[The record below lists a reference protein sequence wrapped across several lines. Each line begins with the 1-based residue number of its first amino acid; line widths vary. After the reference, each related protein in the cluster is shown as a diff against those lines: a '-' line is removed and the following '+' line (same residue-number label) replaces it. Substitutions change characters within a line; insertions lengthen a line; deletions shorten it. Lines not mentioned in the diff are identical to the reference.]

1 MKPLDNFVSIRG
13 VYARSVN
20 LLRDGNDLELLQA
33 YLPTA
38 KSLQTLEQFKSGF
51 TTHPAERSFALIGP
65 YGSGK
70 SAFAL
75 FLSALLAKEESQA
88 RYIASNKLKAIAPVT
103 SAAFDKAVAGG
114 SGFLRVSVNGT
125 PDSLIRQLLLAL
137 ADSMA
142 QAGFDEHRV
151 ATIKAAAVPSTP
163 MDEVIAHLQAT
174 QDCWAKMGG
183 SGMLLII
190 DELGKFLEYESYHP
204 QHREIHLL
212 QLLAEHARQS
222 HDAPL
227 HVVVLLHQAFEYYT
241 HRLGK
246 HLRDEWQKVQG
257 RYNAIAFLEPAE
269 QTLKI
274 IAEAFDQKHELTA
287 YLHSQLNEWTKQ
299 LSAMGALP
307 QNLPDSQTR
316 EIFQQCY
323 PLHPLSLLILPVLCQ
338 KIAQNERT
346 LFSYLG
352 STEPFGLKTRLGQLA
367 MGSWILPAELYDY
380 FIAQQMGGFSDPL
393 TYRRWLEVV
402 TALERFD
409 AAPDDD
415 AMQLLKTIGLLNLM
429 GGQRGLKA
437 SPDLLR
443 LLFGDDLDALLKRLT
458 VASIIHFRQYN
469 QEYRVW
475 QGSDFDLDEALSS
488 TVTEFANQPIVPIL
502 NTLAPIPPMVARR
515 VSIETGSLRSFAV
528 RFASKSHP
536 HSKNNDGLV
545 LLIYLTEE
553 DEKLQASQFKSQDI
567 VVVCGFDQHEQLR
580 ETVLNKMALDELPKR
595 YAALHQDP
603 IAYREYLAWLS
614 HAESETATRFM
625 NLLAEPKEMI
635 WYFNGEKQIVTN
647 RRDIQSRLSAWLETR
662 CYLLAPLLRNELIMW
677 EQPSASANTGR
688 NRLINAMLTASN
700 QEQLGISKTPA
711 EMSLY
716 LSLLKASRLHR
727 YVDGL
732 LGIYPP
738 DESCDPC
745 KLHPVWEGIT
755 DYLGDSGKQVPVT
768 SLYRFLQGRPYG
780 IKQGVLPVLLIAYLL
795 GYRREVALYQEGVY
809 CAQLTMDQAEL
820 LCKRPEFF
828 ALERFDL
835 GGLRGELFDQ
845 YLNSV
850 IGDIPADATLL
861 DIAKPLVNFASRLP
875 DYTKQCL
882 TLSIEAVRV
891 MAAFTQAQSPG
902 VLLFEAIPQ
911 ALGLAPTDFL
921 NGEPPLVEQCI
932 QKLVGVLHELR
943 GAYGAMLKDW
953 QALLSQSL
961 LQESITDL
969 ASLRAYLSN
978 RYHGLDAYTPD
989 KMGVGAFIRRLCD
1002 AGYPNDQAWLESTAA
1017 LLGKVPPQKWKDVN
1031 RIEAEFR
1038 LQERAQQLFE
1048 LERLRL
1054 ESPDKNHNGKAML
1067 VRLVDAQSHTI
1078 TKTVYPT
1085 EAQQQFATQQADQ
1098 IADWDKLDESAQL
1111 AIIAELI
1118 KRCQTTYPSKLK

>member
-20 LLRDGNDLELLQA
+20 LLRDGNDLGLLQA

-38 KSLQTLEQFKSGF
+38 KTLQTLAQFKSGF
-51 TTHPAERSFALIGP
+51 TKHPAERAYALIGP

-75 FLSALLAKEESQA
+75 FLSSLLATEESQA
-88 RYIASNKLKAIAPVT
+88 RHIASNKLKAIDPVT

-142 QAGFDEHRV
+142 QAGFDQSRV
-151 ATIKAAAVPSTP
+151 AIIKAAAVPSTP
-163 MDEVIAHLQAT
+163 MDEVLAHLQAT

-183 SGMLLII
+183 SGVLLTV

-274 IAEAFDQKHELTA
+274 VAAAFDQQHGLTA
-287 YLHSQLNEWTKQ
+287 YLHTQLNEWTKQ
-299 LSAMGALP
+299 LSTMGALP

-316 EIFQQCY
+316 GIFQQCY

-352 STEPFGLKTRLGQLA
+352 STEPFGLKTRLGQLEI
-367 MGSWILPAELYDY
+367 GSWVFPAELYDY

-415 AMQLLKTIGLLNLM
+415 AVQLLKTIGLLNLI

-437 SPDLLR
+437 SPDILR

-458 VASIIHFRQYN
+458 AASIIHFRQYN

-475 QGSDFDLDEALSS
+475 QGSDFDLDEALES
-488 TVTEFANQPIVPIL
+488 TVTEFAGQPIVPIL
-502 NTLAPIPPMVARR
+502 NNLAPIPPMVARR

-528 RFASKSHP
+528 RFASKNHP
-536 HSKNNDGLV
+536 HSQNNDGLV
-545 LLIYLTEE
+545 LVIYLTED
-553 DEKLQASQFKSQDI
+553 DEKTHASQFKGQDI
-567 VVVCGFDQHEQLR
+567 VAVCGFDQHEQLR

-603 IAYREYLAWLS
+603 VAYREYLVWLT
-614 HAESETATRFM
+614 HAETETAIRFM
-625 NLLAEPKEMI
+625 NLLAEPKELG
-635 WYFNGEKQIVTN
+635 WYFNGKKQTVTSL
-647 RRDIQSRLSAWLETR
+647 RDLQSRLSAWLETQ
-662 CYLLAPLLRNELIMW
+662 CYPLSPLLRNELIMW

-688 NRLINAMLTASN
+688 NRLIHGMLAAPG
-700 QEQLGISKTPA
+700 QEKLGISKTPA

-727 YVDGL
+727 YEGGV

-738 DESCDPC
+738 DEHYDPC

-755 DYLGDSGKQVPVT
+755 DYLGDSGKQVQVT
-768 SLYRFLQGRPYG
+768 ALYRFLQGRPYG

-795 GYRREVALYQEGVY
+795 SYRREVALYQEGVY
-809 CAQLTMDQAEL
+809 CAQLTMEQAEL

-835 GGLRGELFDQ
+835 GGLRGELFDK

-850 IGDIPADATLL
+850 IGNISADATLL
-861 DIAKPLVNFASRLP
+861 DIAKPLVNFAARLP
-875 DYTKQCL
+875 DYTKQCKTISL
-882 TLSIEAVRV
+882 EAVRV
-891 MAAFTQAQSPG
+891 MAAFTHAQSPG
-902 VLLFEAIPQ
+902 VLLFNALPQ

-921 NGEPPLVEQCI
+921 NGEPALVEQCI
-932 QKLVGVLHELR
+932 QKLVGVLRELR
-943 GAYGAMLKDW
+943 GAYDALLNDW

-969 ASLRAYLSN
+969 SSLRENLTH
-978 RYHGLDAYTPD
+978 RYRGLDTYTPD
-989 KMGVGAFIRRLCD
+989 KMGIGAFIRRLCD
-1002 AGYPNDQAWLESTAA
+1002 PGYPSDQAWLESTAA
-1017 LLGKVPPQKWKDVN
+1017 LLGKVPPQKWKEAN
-1031 RIEAEFR
+1031 RIEAQFR
-1038 LQERAQQLFE
+1038 LQERAGQLHE
-1048 LERLRL
+1048 LEALRL
-1054 ESPDKNHNGKAML
+1054 TLPNKTQDTNAVL
-1067 VRLVDAQSHTI
+1067 LRLVDTDGQEISRTI
-1078 TKTVYPT
+1078 CQT
-1085 EAQQQFATQQADQ
+1085 EVQRETARTRAEG
-1098 IADWDKLDESAQL
+1098 IAEQLRPFDESERL
-1111 AIIAELI
+1111 AIIAVLI
-1118 KRCQTTYPSKLK
+1118 SSGFNAAK

>member
-20 LLRDGNDLELLQA
+20 LLRDGNDLGLLQA
-33 YLPTA
+33 YFPTA
-38 KSLQTLEQFKSGF
+38 KTLQTLEQFKSGF
-51 TTHPAERSFALIGP
+51 TKHPAERAYALIGP

-75 FLSALLAKEESQA
+75 FLSSLLTTEESQA
-88 RYIASNKLKAIAPVT
+88 RHIASDKLKAIAPVT

-142 QAGFDEHRV
+142 QARFDEHKV

-163 MDEVIAHLQAT
+163 MDEVLAHLQAT

-183 SGMLLII
+183 SGVLLTV

-274 IAEAFDQKHELTA
+274 VAAAFDQQHGLTA

-299 LSAMGALP
+299 LSIMGALP
-307 QNLPDSQTR
+307 QNLPDSQTQG
-316 EIFQQCY
+316 IFQQCY

-352 STEPFGLKTRLGQLA
+352 STEPFGLKTRLGQLEI
-367 MGSWILPAELYDY
+367 GSWIFPSELYDY

-415 AMQLLKTIGLLNLM
+415 AVQLLKTIGLLNLI

-437 SPDLLR
+437 SPELLR
-443 LLFGDDLDALLKRLT
+443 LLFSDDLDALLKRLT
-458 VASIIHFRQYN
+458 AASIIHFRQYN

-475 QGSDFDLDEALSS
+475 QGSDFDLDEALES

-502 NTLAPIPPMVARR
+502 NNLAPIPPMVARR

-536 HSKNNDGLV
+536 HSQNNDGLV
-545 LLIYLTEE
+545 LVIYLTED
-553 DEKLQASQFKSQDI
+553 DEKKQASQFKSQDI
-567 VVVCGFDQHEQLR
+567 VAVCGFDQHEQLR

-603 IAYREYLAWLS
+603 VAYREYLAWLA
-614 HAESETATRFM
+614 HAETETATRFM
-625 NLLAEPKEMI
+625 NLLAEPNELG
-635 WYFNGEKQIVTN
+635 WYFNGKKQTVTS
-647 RRDIQSRLSAWLETR
+647 RRDLQSRLSAWLETQ
-662 CYLLAPLLRNELIMW
+662 YYPLAPLLRNELIMW

-688 NRLINAMLTASN
+688 NRLIQAMLTASD
-700 QEQLGISKTPA
+700 QESVGISKTPA

-727 YVDGL
+727 RVDGI

-738 DESCDPC
+738 DEHCDPC

-755 DYLGDSGKQVPVT
+755 DYLGDSGKQVQVT
-768 SLYRFLQGRPYG
+768 ALYHFLRGRPYG
-780 IKQGVLPVLLIAYLL
+780 IKLGVLPVLLIAYLL

-809 CAQLTMDQAEL
+809 CAQLTMEQAEL

-835 GGLRGELFDQ
+835 GGLRGELFDK

-850 IGDIPADATLL
+850 IGNISADATLL
-861 DIAKPLVNFASRLP
+861 DIAKPLVNFAARLP
-875 DYTKQCL
+875 DYTKQCKTISL
-882 TLSIEAVRV
+882 EAVRV
-891 MAAFTQAQSPG
+891 MAAFTYAQSPG
-902 VLLFEAIPQ
+902 VLLFDALPQ

-921 NGEPPLVEQCI
+921 NGEPALVEQCI
-932 QKLVGVLHELR
+932 QKLVGVLRELR
-943 GAYGAMLKDW
+943 GAYDVLLNDW
-953 QALLSQSL
+953 QAILSQSL

-969 ASLRAYLSN
+969 SSLREKLTN
-978 RYHGLDAYTPD
+978 RYRGLDAYTPD
-989 KMGVGAFIRRLCD
+989 KMGIGAFIRRLCD
-1002 AGYPNDQAWLESTAA
+1002 PGYPSDQAWLESTAA
-1017 LLGKVPPQKWKDVN
+1017 LLGKVPPQKWKDAN
-1031 RIEAEFR
+1031 RIEAQFR
-1038 LQERAQQLFE
+1038 LQERAGQVHE
-1048 LERLRL
+1048 LDILRL
-1054 ESPDKNHNGKAML
+1054 AIPNKSQNDNAVL
-1067 VRLVDAQSHTI
+1067 LRLVDSEQGEISRVI
-1078 TKTVYPT
+1078 CLS
-1085 EAQQQFATQQADQ
+1085 EAQHEAAKAEAQK
-1098 IADWDKLDESAQL
+1098 ILDGLTVQEENQQL
-1111 AIIAELI
+1111 AIIAALLSHF
-1118 KRCQTTYPSKLK
+1118 RCG